1 MARRSETAAALG
13 AATTPARAR
22 PQGLTEAQVGREVK
36 ALAREV
42 EWSLGVPGR
51 HYSGLSYDALL
62 DVLEGQ
68 QREFRRD
75 TTALRR
81 SALADVQI
89 RFAGLGRVPTWAEFR
104 EAYAEAVLA
113 FVVRRFD
120 ATVRDVPMHRLTVR
134 YAEAKAAAGYGG
146 NPIGTR
152 TGSLAA
158 RVADYGRV
166 KVTR

>member
-1 MARRSETAAALG
+1 MALRSDTSRTDGTAS
-13 AATTPARAR
+13 TPSRSG
-22 PQGLTEAQVGREVK
+22 PKPLTEAQVGREVK

-51 HYSGLSYDALL
+51 HYSGLSYDELL

-75 TTALRR
+75 TSALRR
-81 SALADVQI
+81 SVLADVQI
-89 RFAGLGRVPTWAEFR
+89 RFAALGRAPTWAEFR
-104 EAYAEAVLA
+104 DAYAEAVLA
-113 FVVRRFD
+113 FVVLRFE
-120 ATVRDVPMHRLTVR
+120 AKVRDVPMHRLTVR
-134 YAEAKAAAGYGG
+134 YAEAKAKAGYGG

>member
-1 MARRSETAAALG
+1 MARRSDTSPADGTAS
-13 AATTPARAR
+13 TPSRTG
-22 PQGLTEAQVGREVK
+22 PKPLTEAQVGREVS
-36 ALAREV
+36 AIARSV
-42 EWSLGVPGR
+42 AWSLGVPGR

-68 QREFRRD
+68 EREFRRD
-75 TTALRR
+75 TSALRR
-81 SALADVQI
+81 ACVADVQI
-89 RFAGLGRVPTWAEFR
+89 RFAGLGRAPTWAEFR

-113 FVVRRFD
+113 WIVKRFD
-120 ATVRDVPMHRLTVR
+120 AKVRDVPMHRLTVR
-134 YAEAKAAAGYGG
+134 YAEAKAKAGYGG

-166 KVTR
+166 TVRR